1 MTFSNSL
8 SQAATAADRLSV
20 CGMLRLG
27 LGLIVAYAATLT
39 LQTLF
44 PSSAGISLADNV
56 LLTISMITAEALR
69 VLENNLTFTK
79 QVSRQFDDRYAV
91 EGAKIGT
98 VLNVRK
104 PPRYVGRTGQ
114 ALQVE
119 NAVETSVPVTLNTQ
133 FGVDLQFSSQDLA
146 LSIDDFSNRFLT
158 PALATVANKID
169 YDGLQLYSQIYQA
182 VGTPGTV
189 PASLLVY
196 LNSGV
201 MLNNSA
207 APMDGKRS
215 QILNPQMEATLVN
228 ALTGLFQSA
237 SAISEQY
244 MKGKMG
250 IAIGFNFYM
259 DQNVAVHTVGT
270 YGGTPLVNGASQSG
284 NSLITDG
291 WTVTTT
297 TLNVGDIYTIAGV
310 YGVNPQ
316 SRQSTGA
323 LMQFVVTD
331 VTTTDGSGNS
341 TIAFNPAIVASG
353 AFQNVTNVPADNAA
367 ITVFGASTTVT
378 PQGMA
383 MHQDAFTLACADL
396 PLPNGVDMAARMSD
410 KQLGL
415 SIRMIRAYDIQGD
428 MWPCRLDILYGWAV
442 LRPELACRVAS

>member
-1 MTFSNSL
+1 MTQRFSVG
-8 SQAATAADRLSV
+8 TVVR
-20 CGMLRLG
+20 
-27 LGLIVAYAATLT
+27 GLIAFAFGFLATQT
-39 LQTLF
+39 LQALNPAAPGLMT
-44 PSSAGISLADNV
+44 ADNV

-104 PPRYVGRTGQ
+104 PPRYVGRSGQ

-158 PALATVANKID
+158 PALACVANKID
-169 YDGLQLYSQIYQA
+169 YDGLQLYKQIYQA
-182 VGTPGTV
+182 VGTPGAV
-189 PASLLVY
+189 PASLAVY
-196 LNSGV
+196 LAAGV
-201 MLNNSA
+201 KLNNSA

-215 QILNPQMEATLVN
+215 QILNPDMEATLVN

-237 SAISEQY
+237 AAISEQY

-259 DQNVAVHTVGT
+259 DQNVAVHTVGA
-270 YGGTPLVNGASQSG
+270 YAGVPVINGAAETG
-284 NSLITDG
+284 ATIDTDG
-291 WTVTTT
+291 WTAGSI
-297 TLNVGDIYTIAGV
+297 LNVGDIFTIAGV

-316 SRQSTGA
+316 SRQSTGQ
-323 LMQFVVTD
+323 LMQFVVTQETLAG
-331 VTTTDGSGNS
+331 VGTDMAINIS
-341 TIAFNPAIVASG
+341 PAIIPAG
-353 AFQNVTNVPADNAA
+353 AFQNVTAVPADGAA
-367 ITVFGASTTVT
+367 IVVFGATGVVS
-378 PQGMA
+378 PQGIA

-415 SIRMIRAYDIQGD
+415 SVRMIRAYDIQGD